1 MNEPTD
7 LGLFPLGLVI
17 LPGERLPLHIFEP
30 RYRELVADCV
40 LEDRPFV
47 LVLATDAGVAR
58 IGCTARFVELTRRF
72 ADGRMNLIVEGGER
86 VEIVEQAG
94 GHGYLSARVQ
104 IVPDEPSTPDPAAA
118 QRLRERFQALSEEV
132 TGGRF
137 PTDRLPDVPLS
148 YQVAGALDVDTV
160 IKQRLLETREETER
174 LELVDGLLEAAL
186 AGLDRQKVAAERA
199 PTNGKVQH

>member
-47 LVLATDAGVAR
+47 IVLATDSGVAR
-58 IGCTARFVELTRRF
+58 IGCTARFAELTRRF
-72 ADGRMNLIVEGGER
+72 ADGRMDVTVEGGDP
-86 VEIVEQAG
+86 VEIIEQTT

-104 IVPDEPSTPDPAAA
+104 VVPDEPSIPDPTVV
-118 QRLRERFQALSEEV
+118 QGLRGRFQSLSEQV
-132 TGGRF
+132 TGSQY
-137 PTDRLPDVPLS
+137 PVDHLPDVPLS

-160 IKQRLLETREETER
+160 IKQQLLESRQETER